1 MADTLSKRPEM
12 VAATDGYPEL
22 LEAVRRR
29 IESAGIRASSAVNRE
44 LVLLYW
50 SIGREIV
57 ARQEDE
63 GWGAAVIARLA
74 QDLRAEGAGSRSGFS
89 RRNLFYMRRFAALWA
104 DAEKVQTLSAQ
115 IGWSHHVELLKTFPD
130 DRDLYAWYAAQAA
143 EHRWSVRRLQALIHL
158 GEHRRRGAATTNFAE
173 ALPTGDA
180 DAAQAVTKDPYVLDF
195 ATSLIPGFGERQL
208 EQALLT
214 DIVAFMQEL
223 GEGYCLYGRQLPL
236 VVGDQEFVLD
246 LVFFHH
252 RLRRFVVI
260 DLKIGRFKP
269 EHVGKMN
276 LYLNAVD
283 DKLRHGDDGESVGI
297 ILCTGHDDTVARVAL
312 QGVRAPIGVSTYTTG
327 VDRDLVADR
336 TPHADDAAELTGL
349 PADSERLEAFV
360 ARRVPQLEAK
370 IGEGRRASG
379 PGTLGSANPRPSS
392 SRDSRRRRTPRAPEP
407 RTSMQR

>member
-1 MADTLSKRPEM
+1 MADMLSTRSE
-12 VAATDGYPEL
+12 VAAAPDGYLEL
-22 LEAVRRR
+22 LEAVRSR

-50 SIGREIV
+50 SIGREIL

-74 QDLRAEGAGSRSGFS
+74 QDLRAEGAGGRSGFS
-89 RRNLFYMRRFAALWA
+89 RRNLFYMRRFAALWP

-115 IGWSHHVELLKTFPD
+115 VGWSQHVELLKAFPD
-130 DRDLYAWYAAQAA
+130 DRGLYGWYVAQIA

-173 ALPTGDA
+173 ALPAGDA
-180 DAAQAVTKDPYVLDF
+180 DAAQAATKDPYVLDF
-195 ATSLIPGFGERQL
+195 ATRLIPGFGERQL

-236 VVGDQEFVLD
+236 VVGDQEFALD

-260 DLKIGRFKP
+260 ELKIGRFKP

-276 LYLNAVD
+276 LYLNVVD
-283 DKLRHGDDGESVGI
+283 DKLRHEDDGESVGI
-297 ILCTGHDDTVARVAL
+297 ILCTGHDQTVARVAL
-312 QGVRAPIGVSTYTTG
+312 QGVSTPIGVSTYTTG
-327 VDRDLVADR
+327 GGHGMAPDRAPGAD
-336 TPHADDAAELTGL
+336 PAGELTGL

-370 IGEGRRASG
+370 IGQE
-379 PGTLGSANPRPSS
+379 
-392 SRDSRRRRTPRAPEP
+392 RRTPSGPDDD
-407 RTSMQR
+407 SS